1 MADQAMQDPTMQGA
15 QAMGADEEAGESAGG
30 FTICIKVGGDGSIK
44 VGTEPYTEE
53 GGEDESGL
61 SPVKNIKE
69 AMSVALD
76 IFNNGGQVVDATAG
90 DADFDSGFAD
100 KAKGRPGAMTM

>member
-1 MADQAMQDPTMQGA
+1 MADQMQDPTMQGA
-15 QAMGADEEAGESAGG
+15 QVLGGEGGEIEEAGQG
-30 FTICIKVGGDGSIK
+30 FTICIKVGPDGSIM

-61 SPVKNIKE
+61 SPVGNIKE

-76 IFNNGGQVVDATAG
+76 IYKNQGQVIDATEGEDEFNA
-90 DADFDSGFAD
+90 GFAP
-100 KAKGRPGAMTM
+100 KSSGRPGAPTM